1 MTFKAAFYAMLMTKK
16 IFLRSF
22 SWSCQELSPVNIFQ
36 LDVPFGVE
44 GMLLKVHVLKIGVH
58 VETRGSE
65 MVGTRDVWNNTF
77 AAFAN
82 LVQPHPHIPVPH
94 LKSTTELIILQVL
107 LSFSLNGS

>member
-1 MTFKAAFYAMLMTKK
+1 MNFGAKNQICKQL
-16 IFLRSF
+16 
-22 SWSCQELSPVNIFQ
+22 PVNIFQ
-36 LDVPFGVE
+36 LDVPFGIE
-44 GMLLKVHVLKIGVH
+44 GMFFKVHILKIGVH

>member
-1 MTFKAAFYAMLMTKK
+1 MTKK
-16 IFLRSF
+16 IFFCVVF

-36 LDVPFGVE
+36 LDVPFGIE
-44 GMLLKVHVLKIGVH
+44 GMFFKVDILKIGVH

-94 LKSTTELIILQVL
+94 LKSTTEELIILQVL